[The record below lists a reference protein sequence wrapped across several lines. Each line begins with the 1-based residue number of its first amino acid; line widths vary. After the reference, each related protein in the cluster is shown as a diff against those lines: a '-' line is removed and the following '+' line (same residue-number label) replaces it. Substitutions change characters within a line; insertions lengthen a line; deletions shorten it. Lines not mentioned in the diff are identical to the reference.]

1 MPGKTRKAFEA
12 VAHRWGF
19 VNLPVDDSRDLMSD
33 STYRFLLQQA
43 SRGRI
48 RGIIGGP
55 PSRTFSAARSL
66 YESTG
71 QGPRPIRLPGESIGG
86 FGIPDLSCQE
96 RAQRNV
102 DDVLILRFLTIVIVA
117 FESNRARGVPDPSC
131 LVENPCSDED
141 VGRLSD
147 DSTEDNRVSLW
158 NTPEWQMVEKRL
170 GLTRVCFFQGPIG
183 HRKRRPTC
191 LGTNLEPDPVI
202 VECGVPLSRID
213 YVERKDYGMLEELWS
228 EWAPGLI
235 QAMSSM
241 LHRSFAM
248 TRQETSVGGELRKID
263 PGFLH
268 HLQQNHM
275 PYRHDC
281 VTCLKGSAR
290 RKQHRRV
297 LTPQSWCLSVDTA
310 GPFVKGRDEH
320 TTKARYLIV
329 GVLSVPILALNGKEV
344 DVPCDADEGPPV
356 PEGGAIDDAEW
367 LSDGMGVSDEPEP
380 GLSAREVADARESWN
395 EWDRLVKS
403 SREDWLGEAQSEKL
417 PKVEIVDFVYVEA
430 IERKTHGEVL
440 TAIGRMHARAKAEGF
455 DVRRL
460 HSDRGREYNNK
471 SLRDWCARHSV
482 HKTLA
487 VAEEHQ
493 GNGRA
498 EGAIMR
504 VKNLTRTILEESA
517 GEKLDWPLAAKLAAH
532 ELKNTARRRLKI
544 EVHQSLPFNTRVQVI
559 SRSWKRDTWES
570 RTTTALV
577 KCPSADMSRGWVVA
591 TEDGKLLTTG
601 KLFPSVDQGKVSFS
615 STGSAVDLDAPDYR
629 IKGKTSM
636 KQLQVPEGLSSLH
649 RVDQLAKE
657 LFEKAQY
664 RPRDLAELAVEISK
678 LRQHSSRMVKD
689 PGSGQPKAPRVCNF
703 LSGAFSY
710 GGMTGLK
717 GNTKDHPWVTRY
729 LTAYLSKYTD
739 GLFAGVGL
747 VLNVDHELHRDLHN
761 QKGVP
766 NLILPVVTSG
776 GGLWV
781 EESRGSDADSE
792 CASEVVTRITPT
804 GKVLIGKVHSYKAHE
819 VIRLCPNRWHESVS
833 AMGQQLLLVGYTP
846 RSLHKLNSSDRQLL
860 WHTGFTLLPASKD
873 EFWGFSQEAQVLTRY
888 HPLPRR
894 QMFAP
899 SPREWLPVCRDWL
912 GDVRYCVQQFQTG
925 DPVRSTHSWR
935 NGRGRASKQPWT
947 GSSSFKLRVP
957 NSEAAIGGG
966 VSASLK
972 TLQIS
977 KPELV
982 SDPVQEVTGETLEY
996 LPMCEPA
1003 RGSDGEGVSTVTG
1016 ELGMEGPVRL
1026 CALGRVQE
1034 VGADLDSQRSNDGLQ
1049 TGYRR
1054 NLLCEKSIEPLLPC
1068 GRKVTVC
1075 EELPICCPRSVA
1087 LKCASIELQKLQ
1099 KTLCENESL
1108 NHLQASCDGEE
1119 LIQLECETS
1128 DGFRVPWQ
1136 MCGLEP
1142 CASTILDKSE
1152 KLELFEVSW
1161 PVRVDVSGVLDCV
1174 AEQHREVSSLLQTA
1188 DEDSFSLDAG
1198 GDKPYWESLEAL
1210 ERQGSEL
1217 RRLEGGL
1224 LGSACSVV
1232 LKSMSVI
1239 EEIGLAE
1246 GDVSEQVETTGAR
1259 PEEQEEPPLQTKII
1273 GADQV
1278 RREPEKWIPSMIE
1291 EYQSLVSKT
1300 GAVQELS
1307 DSQYKQLLDDPGVT
1321 LEIIPGKLVYVHKT
1335 SGRRK
1340 SRIVGCGNYCQ
1351 GGSSERNELYASG
1364 AGAES
1369 LRLMIR
1375 RCALRPEWVLASV
1388 DVRTAFLQA
1397 PLLEQERGGKRLVTI
1412 VRVPSILRE
1421 TGVTACRFW
1430 RVQKA
1435 LYGLASAPKSWS
1447 SYRDKVLAGL
1457 SIPCEGGVSQLSRM
1471 LEDANLLHIVKLPGE
1486 GGSNGSGE
1494 GQKLGVVALYV
1505 DDILNWS

>member
-1 MPGKTRKAFEA
+1 
-12 VAHRWGF
+12 
-19 VNLPVDDSRDLMSD
+19 MSD

-86 FGIPDLSCQE
+86 FGISDLSCQE

-141 VGRLSD
+141 VGRCST

-158 NTPEWQMVEKRL
+158 NTPEWEMVEKCL
-170 GLTRVCFFQGPIG
+170 GLTRVCLFQGPVG

-202 VECGVPLSRID
+202 VECGVPLSMID

-241 LHRSFAM
+241 IHRSFAM
-248 TRQETSVGGELRKID
+248 ARWEPSVGGELRKID

-310 GPFVKGRDEH
+310 GPFVKGQDEH

-329 GVLSVPILALNGKEV
+329 GVLSVPVLALDGKEV

-367 LSDGMGVSDEPEP
+367 LSDGVEASEEPEP
-380 GLSAREVADARESWN
+380 GLSARESADARESWS

-403 SREDWLGEAQSEKL
+403 SREDWLSEAQSEKL
-417 PKVEIVDFVYVEA
+417 PKVEIVDFIYVEA
-430 IERKTHGEVL
+430 IEQKTHGEVL

-460 HSDRGREYNNK
+460 HSDRGHEYNNK

-504 VKNLTRTILEESA
+504 VKNLTRTILEESD
-517 GEKLDWPLAAKLAAH
+517 GERLEWPLAAKLAAH
-532 ELKNTARRRLKI
+532 EMKNKARRRLKI
-544 EVHQSLPFNTRVQVI
+544 EAHQSLPFNTKVQVI

-615 STGSAVDLDAPDYR
+615 STGPAVDLDAPDYR
-629 IKGKTSM
+629 VKGKTSM
-636 KQLQVPEGLSSLH
+636 KQLQVPEGLDSVH

-657 LFEKAQY
+657 LFERAQF

-678 LRQHSSRMVKD
+678 LRQQSSRMVKD
-689 PGSGQPKAPRVCNF
+689 PVSGQPKAPRVCNF

-747 VLNVDHELHRDLHN
+747 ILNVDHELHRDLHN

-781 EESRGSDADSE
+781 EEPCGSEAGSKGE
-792 CASEVVTRITPT
+792 SGVVTRIAPT
-804 GKVLIGKVHSYKAHE
+804 GKVLTGKVHSYKAHE
-819 VIRLCPNRWHESVS
+819 VLKLCPNRWHESVS
-833 AMGQQLLLVGYTP
+833 ATGQQLLLVGYTP
-846 RSLHKLNSSDRQLL
+846 RSLHKLSHPDRQLL

-899 SPREWLPVCRDWL
+899 SPREWLPVGREWL

-925 DPVRSTHSWR
+925 EPVRSTHSWR
-935 NGRGRASKQPWT
+935 NGRGRASRQAWT
-947 GSSSFKLRVP
+947 GSSSFKLRAP

-966 VSASLK
+966 GGGVPTGLK
-972 TLQIS
+972 ALKIS
-977 KPELV
+977 NLEPTTD
-982 SDPVQEVTGETLEY
+982 SVQEVTGESLEY
-996 LPMCEPA
+996 LPMCEPS
-1003 RGSDGEGVSTVTG
+1003 RE
-1016 ELGMEGPVRL
+1016 
-1026 CALGRVQE
+1026 CI
-1034 VGADLDSQRSNDGLQ
+1034 N
-1049 TGYRR
+1049 
-1054 NLLCEKSIEPLLPC
+1054 
-1068 GRKVTVC
+1068 
-1075 EELPICCPRSVA
+1075 
-1087 LKCASIELQKLQ
+1087 
-1099 KTLCENESL
+1099 
-1108 NHLQASCDGEE
+1108 SC
-1119 LIQLECETS
+1119 
-1128 DGFRVPWQ
+1128 W
-1136 MCGLEP
+1136 
-1142 CASTILDKSE
+1142 
-1152 KLELFEVSW
+1152 
-1161 PVRVDVSGVLDCV
+1161 
-1174 AEQHREVSSLLQTA
+1174 
-1188 DEDSFSLDAG
+1188 
-1198 GDKPYWESLEAL
+1198 
-1210 ERQGSEL
+1210 
-1217 RRLEGGL
+1217 
-1224 LGSACSVV
+1224 
-1232 LKSMSVI
+1232 
-1239 EEIGLAE
+1239 
-1246 GDVSEQVETTGAR
+1246 
-1259 PEEQEEPPLQTKII
+1259 
-1273 GADQV
+1273 
-1278 RREPEKWIPSMIE
+1278 
-1291 EYQSLVSKT
+1291 
-1300 GAVQELS
+1300 
-1307 DSQYKQLLDDPGVT
+1307 
-1321 LEIIPGKLVYVHKT
+1321 
-1335 SGRRK
+1335 
-1340 SRIVGCGNYCQ
+1340 
-1351 GGSSERNELYASG
+1351 
-1364 AGAES
+1364 
-1369 LRLMIR
+1369 
-1375 RCALRPEWVLASV
+1375 
-1388 DVRTAFLQA
+1388 
-1397 PLLEQERGGKRLVTI
+1397 
-1412 VRVPSILRE
+1412 
-1421 TGVTACRFW
+1421 
-1430 RVQKA
+1430 
-1435 LYGLASAPKSWS
+1435 
-1447 SYRDKVLAGL
+1447 
-1457 SIPCEGGVSQLSRM
+1457 
-1471 LEDANLLHIVKLPGE
+1471 
-1486 GGSNGSGE
+1486 
-1494 GQKLGVVALYV
+1494 
-1505 DDILNWS
+1505 

>member
-1 MPGKTRKAFEA
+1 
-12 VAHRWGF
+12 
-19 VNLPVDDSRDLMSD
+19 
-33 STYRFLLQQA
+33 
-43 SRGRI
+43 
-48 RGIIGGP
+48 
-55 PSRTFSAARSL
+55 
-66 YESTG
+66 
-71 QGPRPIRLPGESIGG
+71 
-86 FGIPDLSCQE
+86 
-96 RAQRNV
+96 
-102 DDVLILRFLTIVIVA
+102 
-117 FESNRARGVPDPSC
+117 
-131 LVENPCSDED
+131 
-141 VGRLSD
+141 
-147 DSTEDNRVSLW
+147 
-158 NTPEWQMVEKRL
+158 MVEKRL

-678 LRQHSSRMVKD
+678 LRQHSSRMVK
-689 PGSGQPKAPRVCNF
+689 
-703 LSGAFSY
+703 
-710 GGMTGLK
+710 
-717 GNTKDHPWVTRY
+717 
-729 LTAYLSKYTD
+729 
-739 GLFAGVGL
+739 
-747 VLNVDHELHRDLHN
+747 
-761 QKGVP
+761 
-766 NLILPVVTSG
+766 
-776 GGLWV
+776 
-781 EESRGSDADSE
+781 
-792 CASEVVTRITPT
+792 
-804 GKVLIGKVHSYKAHE
+804 
-819 VIRLCPNRWHESVS
+819 
-833 AMGQQLLLVGYTP
+833 
-846 RSLHKLNSSDRQLL
+846 
-860 WHTGFTLLPASKD
+860 
-873 EFWGFSQEAQVLTRY
+873 
-888 HPLPRR
+888 
-894 QMFAP
+894 
-899 SPREWLPVCRDWL
+899 
-912 GDVRYCVQQFQTG
+912 
-925 DPVRSTHSWR
+925 
-935 NGRGRASKQPWT
+935 
-947 GSSSFKLRVP
+947 
-957 NSEAAIGGG
+957 
-966 VSASLK
+966 
-972 TLQIS
+972 
-977 KPELV
+977 
-982 SDPVQEVTGETLEY
+982 EVTGETLEY

-1003 RGSDGEGVSTVTG
+1003 RGSDGEGDC
-1016 ELGMEGPVRL
+1016 VRR
-1026 CALGRVQE
+1026 AP
-1034 VGADLDSQRSNDGLQ
+1034 
-1049 TGYRR
+1049 
-1054 NLLCEKSIEPLLPC
+1054 NLLPK
-1068 GRKVTVC
+1068 
-1075 EELPICCPRSVA
+1075 
-1087 LKCASIELQKLQ
+1087 
-1099 KTLCENESL
+1099 
-1108 NHLQASCDGEE
+1108 ASCDGEE
-1119 LIQLECETS
+1119 LIQLEC
-1128 DGFRVPWQ
+1128 
-1136 MCGLEP
+1136 
-1142 CASTILDKSE
+1142 
-1152 KLELFEVSW
+1152 
-1161 PVRVDVSGVLDCV
+1161 
-1174 AEQHREVSSLLQTA
+1174 
-1188 DEDSFSLDAG
+1188 DSFSLDAG

-1335 SGRRK
+1335 SGYELQK
-1340 SRIVGCGNYCQ
+1340 T
-1351 GGSSERNELYASG
+1351 SEGIRLHQ
-1364 AGAES
+1364 ES
-1369 LRLMIR
+1369 Y
-1375 RCALRPEWVLASV
+1375 
-1388 DVRTAFLQA
+1388 VRD
-1397 PLLEQERGGKRLVTI
+1397 LLEQTEESIVGEERAPAVKMGSFDDVVDESDKRELTKRSQTLI
-1412 VRVPSILRE
+1412 GQLL
-1421 TGVTACRFW
+1421 W
-1430 RVQKA
+1430 
-1435 LYGLASAPKSWS
+1435 
-1447 SYRDKVLAGL
+1447 LAGRL
-1457 SIPCEGGVSQLSRM
+1457 QMVAME
-1471 LEDANLLHIVKLPGE
+1471 
-1486 GGSNGSGE
+1486 SG
-1494 GQKLGVVALYV
+1494 
-1505 DDILNWS
+1505 IN

>member
-1 MPGKTRKAFEA
+1 MERELPTVPVKLAYGSCDLHINQYGTLLSVVPVSPIISVKALL
-12 VAHRWGF
+12 RLG
-19 VNLPVDDSRDLMSD
+19 
-33 STYRFLLQQA
+33 YRIDWNA
-43 SRGRI
+43 SRCRI
-48 RGIIGGP
+48 YHPKFGELDVDTSTGCPEVDEEVALGLIDQYELYVGQHDTRGARLRCIIEDLRSKGTEDLVGLIGAGD
-55 PSRTFSAARSL
+55 SQADAAFSALIARM
-66 YESTG
+66 
-71 QGPRPIRLPGESIGG
+71 
-86 FGIPDLSCQE
+86 FPDVCAETLEQC
-96 RAQRNV
+96 V
-102 DDVLILRFLTIVIVA
+102 
-117 FESNRARGVPDPSC
+117 
-131 LVENPCSDED
+131 
-141 VGRLSD
+141 
-147 DSTEDNRVSLW
+147 VSLQDSVEEPPTW
-158 NTPEWQMVEKRL
+158 NRMLGGCLMILQRRL
-170 GLTRVCFFQGPIG
+170 GLTRVCFFQGPVG

-202 VECGVPLSRID
+202 VECGVPLSMID

-290 RKQHRRV
+290 RKQRRRV

-329 GVLSVPILALNGKEV
+329 GVLSVPILVLNGKEV

-367 LSDGMGVSDEPEP
+367 LSDCVGAAEEPEP
-380 GLSAREVADARESWN
+380 GLSTREVADARESWS

-403 SREDWLGEAQSEKL
+403 SRKDWLCEAQSEKL

-430 IERKTHGEVL
+430 IERKRHGEVL

-504 VKNLTRTILEESA
+504 VKNLTRTILEESD

-532 ELKNTARRRLKI
+532 ELKNAARRRLKI
-544 EVHQSLPFNTRVQVI
+544 DVQQSLPFNTKVQII
-559 SRSWKRDTWES
+559 SRSWKRETWES

-591 TEDGKLLTTG
+591 TEDGKLMTTG

-629 IKGKTSM
+629 IKGKTSI
-636 KQLQVPEGLSSLH
+636 KQLQ
-649 RVDQLAKE
+649 
-657 LFEKAQY
+657 
-664 RPRDLAELAVEISK
+664 
-678 LRQHSSRMVKD
+678 
-689 PGSGQPKAPRVCNF
+689 
-703 LSGAFSY
+703 
-710 GGMTGLK
+710 
-717 GNTKDHPWVTRY
+717 
-729 LTAYLSKYTD
+729 
-739 GLFAGVGL
+739 
-747 VLNVDHELHRDLHN
+747 
-761 QKGVP
+761 
-766 NLILPVVTSG
+766 
-776 GGLWV
+776 
-781 EESRGSDADSE
+781 
-792 CASEVVTRITPT
+792 
-804 GKVLIGKVHSYKAHE
+804 
-819 VIRLCPNRWHESVS
+819 
-833 AMGQQLLLVGYTP
+833 
-846 RSLHKLNSSDRQLL
+846 
-860 WHTGFTLLPASKD
+860 D
-873 EFWGFSQEAQVLTRY
+873 EFWGFSQEAQVLT
-888 HPLPRR
+888 
-894 QMFAP
+894 
-899 SPREWLPVCRDWL
+899 
-912 GDVRYCVQQFQTG
+912 
-925 DPVRSTHSWR
+925 
-935 NGRGRASKQPWT
+935 
-947 GSSSFKLRVP
+947 
-957 NSEAAIGGG
+957 
-966 VSASLK
+966 
-972 TLQIS
+972 
-977 KPELV
+977 
-982 SDPVQEVTGETLEY
+982 
-996 LPMCEPA
+996 
-1003 RGSDGEGVSTVTG
+1003 
-1016 ELGMEGPVRL
+1016 
-1026 CALGRVQE
+1026 
-1034 VGADLDSQRSNDGLQ
+1034 
-1049 TGYRR
+1049 
-1054 NLLCEKSIEPLLPC
+1054 
-1068 GRKVTVC
+1068 
-1075 EELPICCPRSVA
+1075 RSVA

-1099 KTLCENESL
+1099 KILCENESL
-1108 NHLQASCDGEE
+1108 DYLQASCDGEE
-1119 LIQLECETS
+1119 LVQLEC
-1128 DGFRVPWQ
+1128 
-1136 MCGLEP
+1136 
-1142 CASTILDKSE
+1142 
-1152 KLELFEVSW
+1152 
-1161 PVRVDVSGVLDCV
+1161 VD
-1174 AEQHREVSSLLQTA
+1174 A
-1188 DEDSFSLDAG
+1188 
-1198 GDKPYWESLEAL
+1198 
-1210 ERQGSEL
+1210 
-1217 RRLEGGL
+1217 
-1224 LGSACSVV
+1224 
-1232 LKSMSVI
+1232 
-1239 EEIGLAE
+1239 
-1246 GDVSEQVETTGAR
+1246 TGAR

-1307 DSQYKQLLDDPGVT
+1307 DSQYKQLLEDPGVT

-1351 GGSSERNELYASG
+1351 GGSGERNELYASG
-1364 AGAES
+1364 AGAEP

-1421 TGVTACRFW
+1421 TGVTACKFW

-1457 SIPCEGGVSQLSRM
+1457 SIPCEGGVLRLSRM
-1471 LEDANLLHIVKLPGE
+1471 LEDANLLHIIKLPGE
-1486 GGSNGSGE
+1486 GGSNDSGE

-1505 DDILNWS
+1505 DDILIGAERSICEAVIKALQDQWELSPPEWLEATGDQMKFAGYELQKTSEGIRLHQESYVRDLLEQTEESIVGEERAPAVKMGSFDDVVDESDKRELTKRSQTLIGQLLWLAGRTRPDLAYGVSMAAQKIASSPKEALARAEHLVKYLRGAPGVGLHYKAADGGHGKWNQLRYSQTSTTLEVFTDASFAADEQCRSFGSVHLYWGGALVMWAASRQTLIAAHTAESELYSLSEGHLMGKALRPTVAALMSISEAEDIMEEYYAELRAAYVNAEDVPELIRVIQVNILKIPTQLCCLKNMCISQVLRGVTLRTFRLLVMEALQPGEQYALLDPMVGA